1 MADGLTVSVER
12 VEAVGAEAILLHLL
26 LTDGEHEEHRTC
38 TVLPEIY
45 AAQSFSVGP
54 ISREDYRVILR
65 AEELST
71 AIKKGMQM
79 LAFSDASFAGIVR
92 KLMQKGTDEKTARS
106 AARYLRAKG
115 YIREQD
121 AVLRAA
127 DECLRKLWGPQ
138 RILAKLYRDGYD
150 DDALYTAKAYIEE
163 MDLVG
168 NCVSLIRKKTPS
180 VPEDRELRRKLCAS
194 LLRFGYSQAQ
204 ITEAFR
210 RLSQET
216 EI

>member
-45 AAQSFSVGP
+45 ATQSFSVGP

-121 AVLRAA
+121 AGLTQNEFRIVSLLGKYAGKVLTY
-127 DECLRKLWGPQ
+127 DFIIKEIWGPNMKNDN
-138 RILAKLYRDGYD
+138 RILRVNMAN
-150 DDALYTAKAYIEE
+150 I
-163 MDLVG
+163 
-168 NCVSLIRKKTPS
+168 
-180 VPEDRELRRKLCAS
+180 RRKIEKNPAEPQYI
-194 LLRFGYSQAQ
+194 FTEVGVGYR
-204 ITEAFR
+204 IVEPD
-210 RLSQET
+210 
-216 EI
+216 